1 MDHAARPRARVLL
14 VTGPSGSGKSRL
26 ARRLN
31 ARYGWPLLQL
41 DDFYR
46 EGTAPGLPM
55 SPLGLVDWDDVRSWD
70 LDAAVAAMERLCH
83 TGSVDVPLYDIST
96 SSVTGHHVLTLDG
109 ASIVVAEGIFAA
121 HAVAPLRER
130 GLLAHAWSVH
140 HRPWVTFLRRL
151 TRDLAER
158 RKPPLTLWRRGHV
171 LRRAEP
177 GIVAAQQALG
187 AVPVRARVA
196 ERQADDLLSLR
207 LDGVERRTSTGEVAG

>member
-1 MDHAARPRARVLL
+1 MDHAASLRARVLL

-26 ARRLN
+26 ARRLH
-31 ARYGWPLLQL
+31 AQHGWPLLQL

-46 EGTAPGLPM
+46 EGGAPGLPM

-70 LDAAVAAMERLCH
+70 LDAAVAAMERLCLS
-83 TGSVDVPLYDIST
+83 GRADVPLYDIST
-96 SSVTGHHVLTLDG
+96 SSVTGHHRIALDG

-140 HRPWVTFLRRL
+140 HRPWVTFVRRL

-158 RKPPLTLWRRGHV
+158 RKPPMTLWRRGHV

-177 GIVAAQQALG
+177 GIVAAQEALG
-187 AVPVRARVA
+187 AEPVRAKVA
-196 ERQADDLLSLR
+196 ERMAADLLA
-207 LDGVERRTSTGEVAG
+207 RRPDVAQHRQGTGEAAG